1 MMRLVASLNR
11 SRPRG
16 PARQLRL
23 PSRSGKERERERERE
38 KTGFQS
44 VSRSVSPLAQLSS
57 PLSPLLSSPL
67 LGGAASGA
75 SAESSQAASWGFL
88 QRAA

>member
-23 PSRSGKERERERERE
+23 PSRSGKERERERE